1 MEEMEE
7 QAEQAEQARRMIDI
21 FKRVAR
27 VHTYGDAA
35 ELLSTSRSNLS
46 LLMKKGSLKTIQ
58 RRIRALDNDISRAW
72 EEEYYG
78 SKLSAASTLFQ
89 REEKRE
95 KEEREE
101 KKEDQESIDISS
113 ALPARLFI
121 KKEEFINF
129 CKNTLFADVQDF
141 SKLIEV
147 EKTAMEIV
155 MNLVRD
161 IDAEVLA
168 REAKKLQ

>member
-1 MEEMEE
+1 ME
-7 QAEQAEQARRMIDI
+7 EQAEQARRMIDI
-21 FKRVAR
+21 FKKVAR

-35 ELLSTSRSNLS
+35 KLLSTSRSNLS

-58 RRIRALDNDISRAW
+58 RRIRALDNEIAAAW

-78 SKLSAASTLFQ
+78 SKPSASTTLFQ

-95 KEEREE
+95 EEEREE
-101 KKEDQESIDISS
+101 KKEDQIDISS
-113 ALPARLFI
+113 ALKARIYL
-121 KKEEFINF
+121 KKEDFISF
-129 CKNTLFADVQDF
+129 CKNTLFAEIEDL
-141 SKLIEV
+141 KATIEV

-161 IDAEVLA
+161 VDAEVLA
-168 REAKKLQ
+168 KEAKKLQ